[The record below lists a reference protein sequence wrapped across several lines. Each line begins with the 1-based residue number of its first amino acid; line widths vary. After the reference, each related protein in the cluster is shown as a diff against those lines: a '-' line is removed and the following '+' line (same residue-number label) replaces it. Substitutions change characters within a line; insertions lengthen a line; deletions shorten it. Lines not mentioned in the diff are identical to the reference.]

1 MSLSKEIAVDK
12 IITYR
17 KERISEL
24 FSIRIDGQEVVALGR
39 EDSQSVEDL
48 LHEALK
54 KETVGREEVK
64 EG

>member
-1 MSLSKEIAVDK
+1 MALSKEIAVDK

-17 KERISEL
+17 KDRTSEL

-54 KETVGREEVK
+54 KETVIGEEVK

>member
-1 MSLSKEIAVDK
+1 MALSKEIAVDK